1 LCTHTNSSSGT
12 VFGDPTVGLRRGH
25 QLLAG
30 LAGDQDRQ
38 ETYPDGRRRLEEVS
52 GGVDGGGD
60 GLAGEDA
67 LVGVGE
73 VVDQIV
79 VAGVVCGVG

>member
-1 LCTHTNSSSGT
+1 VAIWERPALCTHTNSSSGT

-38 ETYPDGRRRLEEVS
+38 ETS
-52 GGVDGGGD
+52 
-60 GLAGEDA
+60 
-67 LVGVGE
+67 
-73 VVDQIV
+73 
-79 VAGVVCGVG
+79 